1 MSTTIDEAIKHLDN
15 MVKLLKEFKK
25 EVKAQKFKP
34 EWNFENSSAIFAE
47 FNSELNELKN

>member
-25 EVKAQKFKP
+25 EVKAQKLKP
-34 EWNFENSSAIFAE
+34 SGISKIPVPFLQNSIA
-47 FNSELNELKN
+47 N